1 MRVGM
6 QRRGGRKPAIERSR
20 AGQAPVVGRS
30 GRSGAPAAARCRRGR
45 ARALARWLLAAL
57 VCCAGAGPAGADAL
71 DDAASE
77 AGDPGAASAAAPAPG
92 TASGAAS
99 DVITAQE
106 DRIAELERTVA
117 ILADELERTRR
128 ELAVPEDKPLSSKYG
143 LAPAASKIYDLASG
157 LSIGGY
163 GEGYYR
169 NLVGDKGGARN
180 SADLQRMELY
190 PGYKFTDS
198 IVFNS
203 EIEFEHATTGSTETS
218 GSGSVSVEFAY
229 LDFLLRDWANIRAG
243 LVLVPMGFVNEI
255 HEPVSFFGVNRPEI
269 ERQIIPSTWR
279 ENGVGILGTLY
290 EQVDYQAFVINGF
303 NAEGFDSS
311 GLRGGR
317 QKGNRALA
325 EHLAFVARLD
335 WTPVAQFLVGGSVYH
350 GNSGQNQNVGVSAP
364 FGSYT
369 VEIPDSPTTIWEVHA
384 QYQEYGLH
392 LRSLFTMAH
401 IGDNADLTTALGP
414 IAPGGGTGELSM
426 GEAIGGEMLGVYGEI
441 AYDLMPLLFP
451 GSERT
456 LEPFFRYSYY
466 DTQRDVPN
474 GFASDGSK
482 EIEIYTLG
490 FSFQPIPRVVIKADY
505 RNRSAKSGQLP
516 DEFNLGV
523 GFVF

>member
-1 MRVGM
+1 MNLRT
-6 QRRGGRKPAIERSR
+6 GGVPQVAHWLIAALAFLGCARL
-20 AGQAPVVGRS
+20 
-30 GRSGAPAAARCRRGR
+30 AAADD
-45 ARALARWLLAAL
+45 
-57 VCCAGAGPAGADAL
+57 VADKA
-71 DDAASE
+71 
-77 AGDPGAASAAAPAPG
+77 
-92 TASGAAS
+92 
-99 DVITAQE
+99 TAQE

-128 ELAVPEDKPLSSKYG
+128 ELAVPEDQPLSSKFG
-143 LAPAASKIYDLASG
+143 LAPAASKIYGLDRG

-163 GEGYYR
+163 GEGFYSK
-169 NLVGDKGGARN
+169 LVGDKGDAKD
-180 SADLQRMELY
+180 SADLLRMVLY
-190 PGYKFTDS
+190 TGYKFTDS
-198 IVFNS
+198 ILFNA
-203 EIEFEHATTGSTETS
+203 EIEFEHATTSSTES
-218 GSGSVSVEFAY
+218 SKGGSVSVEFAY

-243 LVLVPMGFVNEI
+243 LVLVPMGFINEI
-255 HEPVSFFGVNRPEI
+255 HEPVSYFGTHRPEI

-303 NAEGFDSS
+303 NAQGFDSG

-335 WTPVAQFLVGGSVYH
+335 WTPIQQLLIGGSVYY
-350 GNSGQNQNVGVSAP
+350 GNSGQNQKVGV
-364 FGSYT
+364 
-369 VEIPDSPTTIWEVHA
+369 VEIPDTPTTVWEIHA
-384 QYQEYGLH
+384 QYEEHGLH
-392 LRSLFTMAH
+392 LRSLFTMAQ
-401 IGDNADLTTALGP
+401 IGDSGDLTAALGP
-414 IAPGGGTGELSM
+414 GGTGELDV
-426 GEAIGGEMLGVYGEI
+426 GEAVAGEMLGVYGEI

-451 GSERT
+451 GSEKT

-466 DTQRDVPN
+466 DTQRDVPS
-474 GFASDGSK
+474 GYSSDKSK

-505 RNRSAKSGQLP
+505 RNRSAKSGELP

>member
-1 MRVGM
+1 MAMDLEKKG
-6 QRRGGRKPAIERSR
+6 
-20 AGQAPVVGRS
+20 APRVVG
-30 GRSGAPAAARCRRGR
+30 
-45 ARALARWLLAAL
+45 WLFSAL
-57 VCCAGAGPAGADAL
+57 VIFGAAGSVAADDI
-71 DDAASE
+71 DDAIAI
-77 AGDPGAASAAAPAPG
+77 AH
-92 TASGAAS
+92 
-99 DVITAQE
+99 E

-128 ELAVPEDKPLSSKYG
+128 ELAVPDDQPLSSQYG
-143 LAPAASKIYDLASG
+143 LAPAASKIYGLDRG

-169 NLVGDKGGARN
+169 NYVGDKGGAKNR
-180 SADLQRMELY
+180 ADMLRMVLY
-190 PGYKFTDS
+190 AGYKFTDN
-198 IVFNS
+198 ILFNA
-203 EIEFEHATTGSTETS
+203 EIEFEHATTGSTKSSS
-218 GSGSVSVEFAY
+218 GGSVSVEFAY

-243 LVLVPMGFVNEI
+243 LVLVPMGFINEI
-255 HEPVSFFGVNRPEI
+255 HEPVYYFGVNRPEI

-279 ENGVGILGTLY
+279 ENGVGVLGTLF

-335 WTPVAQFLVGGSVYH
+335 WTPIQQLVVGGSVYH
-350 GNSGQNQNVGVSAP
+350 GNSGQNQVVGVTGAFP
-364 FGSYT
+364 SYT
-369 VEIPDSPTTIWEVHA
+369 VNIPDTPTTIWEIHA
-384 QYQEYGLH
+384 QYEDHGWH
-392 LRSLFTMAH
+392 LRSLFTMADL
-401 IGDNADLTTALGP
+401 GDTADLTAAL
-414 IAPGGGTGELSM
+414 APVGLGGGTGELAA
-426 GEAIGGEMLGVYGEI
+426 GEAIAGEMLGVYGEI
-441 AYDLMPLLFP
+441 AYDVMPLLFP
-451 GSERT
+451 NSESS

-466 DTQRDVPN
+466 DTQRDVPS
-474 GFASDGSK
+474 GFSRDKSK

-505 RNRSAKSGQLP
+505 RNRIAKKGGLP